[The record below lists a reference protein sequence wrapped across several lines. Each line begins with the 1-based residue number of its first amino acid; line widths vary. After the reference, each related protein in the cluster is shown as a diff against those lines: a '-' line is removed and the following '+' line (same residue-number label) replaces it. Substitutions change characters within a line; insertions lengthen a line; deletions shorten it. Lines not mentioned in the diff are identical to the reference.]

1 MLRRLPLAY
10 GAYVLAA
17 LALPLSYP
25 VSAQPLMSL
34 PRFLLVLFPLGIWLA
49 AWLVERPRLAAP
61 RAGAVGGADGRLPGP
76 VRHLALGGIGVASST
91 ATDGEASRSPTTGW
105 PPWTAPLAL
114 IAGLALALVGGLIV
128 EVPAL
133 LLGAKITSS
142 HTPPGVTIADTVI
155 QDIGF
160 VLVAVYFAHIGGRT
174 VRAWQFGLR
183 RPGVGWRSAVG
194 LILLL
199 LVAFIVLSASCGPR
213 RPIRAKRKLLETL
226 GSNEGT
232 ALLIASAALTCVVA
246 PICEEL
252 LFRGYIFT
260 ALRNWRGTL
269 PAAMITGL
277 VFGGVHFGSAPALD
291 LVPLAALG
299 FGLCL
304 LYRYSGSLYP
314 CMIAHSLNNCLA
326 FSGLEGWGWQFR
338 VLAVCALGGNRRA
351 RGAVQARRA
360 DRARARFR
368 GAGVED

>member
-1 MLRRLPLAY
+1 
-10 GAYVLAA
+10 
-17 LALPLSYP
+17 
-25 VSAQPLMSL
+25 
-34 PRFLLVLFPLGIWLA
+34 
-49 AWLVERPRLAAP
+49 
-61 RAGAVGGADGRLPGP
+61 
-76 VRHLALGGIGVASST
+76 VASST
-91 ATDGEASRSPTTGW
+91 ATEGEASRSPTTGW

-160 VLVAVYFAHIGGRT
+160 VLVAIYFAHIGGRT

-199 LVAFIVLSASCGPR
+199 LVAFIVLSELWSAAAHPSEE
-213 RPIRAKRKLLETL
+213 KVLETL

-246 PICEEL
+246 PICEEF

-260 ALRNWRGTL
+260 SLRNWRGTL
-269 PAAMITGL
+269 PAAIITGL

-299 FGLCL
+299 FGLCV

-326 FSGLEGWGWQFR
+326 FSGLEGWGWQFF
-338 VLAVCALGGNRRA
+338 VLAVCALGGI
-351 RGAVQARRA
+351 GALVALSKRVGLIA
-360 DRARARFR
+360 PEPAFAEP
-368 GAGVED
+368 GS

>member
-1 MLRRLPLAY
+1 
-10 GAYVLAA
+10 
-17 LALPLSYP
+17 
-25 VSAQPLMSL
+25 
-34 PRFLLVLFPLGIWLA
+34 
-49 AWLVERPRLAAP
+49 
-61 RAGAVGGADGRLPGP
+61 
-76 VRHLALGGIGVASST
+76 VASST
-91 ATDGEASRSPTTGW
+91 PPEGEPSRSPTTGW

-155 QDIGF
+155 QDVGF
-160 VLVAVYFAHIGGRT
+160 VLVAIYFAHIGGRT

-183 RPGVGWRSAVG
+183 RPGVGWPSALG

-199 LVAFIVLSASCGPR
+199 LVAFIVLSELWSAAAHPSEE
-213 RPIRAKRKLLETL
+213 KVLETL

-246 PICEEL
+246 PICEEF

-260 ALRNWRGTL
+260 SLRNWRGTL
-269 PAAMITGL
+269 PAAIITGL
-277 VFGGVHFGSAPALD
+277 LFGGVHFGSAPALD

-299 FGLCL
+299 FGLCV

-326 FSGLEGWGWQFR
+326 FSGLEGWGWQFF
-338 VLAVCALGGNRRA
+338 VLAVCALAGI
-351 RGAVQARRA
+351 GALVALSKRVGLIA
-360 DRARARFR
+360 PEPVFAEP
-368 GAGVED
+368 GS